1 MISPKVFRKHSFD
14 AKALKEIF
22 RKRRGYTYAPEVQ
35 HLVDLLRSRIQD
47 GIAQNLKDYRFFAA
61 ADYAYDAPYYQTTP
75 TIVQHICNQKLTYED
90 SKKVVEGWGL
100 QWSDLFRVKMKH
112 DNPEQPLLVDG
123 KPQIEVIAASL
134 VKTIIPLV
142 KSYLTIRCAKL
153 YTDRDQIPLF
163 KFEPL
168 RLTDENAVLC
178 EVLNNIIEAQ
188 VTQFGYRNELRDV
201 ILHTLLY
208 GIQLLFPQEA
218 WYVEKQ
224 EDADGRESIR
234 KEGIRYLQ
242 PHPTRF
248 FYDYFYR
255 TSSFNSDTGC
265 EYSGH
270 WRVERYG
277 SIRRDKNYFNQG
289 AIPYGTNWFKSPLS
303 GTYFS
308 DFYAPCTMVF
318 PQLPP
323 ARASS
328 REDRAGNYSVDDE
341 DKALFVTE
349 MFCKLKPSEWGLCW
363 QNPKSKEKAKPYEHP
378 VWFRFVMGSDDTVVY
393 AEPLAYAPNIYFGYD
408 ADGNRVRN
416 AGMALELIPSQDQ
429 LGNILSQI
437 VLTVKQNL
445 ANVVFYDKNIVDE
458 AQVRSLQNSGEL
470 SLRGINL
477 VAYDSHTNLKAGLDT
492 RAAFNPVQMG
502 KQNTAELFQSLNTII
517 SIAERL
523 LAFSAQE
530 LGGTAT
536 HQQSAQE
543 IKTITANVGVRV
555 AYTGTFI
562 DDGIDAWKKQL
573 ADAFMAYM
581 DPEFVAEV
589 SPDTKNLPQI
599 LKKLGF
605 SIVSDGGQQ
614 SKTKVKGSKEK
625 VMPLL
630 LDGLVSTKDGP
641 DRGTDSQAANAMIQ
655 VVGTVANNPALAQE
669 VGGRQL
675 LKLLQ
680 RAAVMGGAPRDFK
693 LETTGKTIEQQQ
705 AEQQQSEQVQGQ
717 APQALTPEQ
726 VVQLI
731 NEEQKKLTKELVDQV
746 IKPAAEMDAQ
756 QEQKIAGLEQAV
768 MQIGEAVGK
777 LTTILQTA
785 AAAPQA
791 QPQIYD
797 ALTGN
802 PPTGAPPPDPAAAGQ
817 AGSVVDR
824 PAPAVV

>member
-1 MISPKVFRKHSFD
+1 MTSPKVAKRHGFD
-14 AKALKEIF
+14 AKSLREIF
-22 RKRRGYTYAPEVQ
+22 RKRKGYTYAPEVQ
-35 HLVDLLRSRIQD
+35 QLVDVIRSRIQD
-47 GIAQNLKDYRFFAA
+47 GISQNLRDYRFFAA

-75 TIVQHICNQKLTYED
+75 TIVQHICNQKLTYEE
-90 SKKVVEGWGL
+90 SRKVVEGWGL
-100 QWSDLFRVKMKH
+100 QWSDLFRVRKN
-112 DNPEQPLLVDG
+112 DAGQPLLIEG
-123 KPQIEVIAASL
+123 KPQIEVIAPSL
-134 VKTIIPLV
+134 VRTLIPMV

-168 RLTDENAVLC
+168 RLTDENRVLC

-208 GIQLLFPQEA
+208 GIQLLFPQES

-224 EDADGRESIR
+224 EGDNGTLRTV

-255 TSSFNSDTGC
+255 TSSFNSDSGC

-277 SIRRDKNYFNQG
+277 TIRRDKNYFNQG
-289 AIPYGTNWFKSPLS
+289 AIPYGTNWFQSPFA

-308 DFYAPCTMVF
+308 DFYAPCTMTF
-318 PQLPP
+318 PQMPP
-323 ARASS
+323 PRASS
-328 REDRAGNYSVDDE
+328 REDRAGNYSVNDE
-341 DKALFVTE
+341 DKALFITE

-363 QNPKSKEKAKPYEHP
+363 QDPKAKEKTKPYDHP
-378 VWFRFVMGSDDTVVY
+378 VWFRFVMGSDDTVVF
-393 AEPLAYAPNIYFGYD
+393 AEPLAYTPNVYFGYD
-408 ADGNRVRN
+408 SDGNRVRN
-416 AGMALELIPSQDQ
+416 AGMALELIPFQDQ

-437 VLTVKQNL
+437 ILTAKQNL

-458 AQVRSLQNSGEL
+458 AQVRSLQNAGETA
-470 SLRGINL
+470 LRGINL
-477 VAYDSHTNLKAGLDT
+477 VAYDSLTNVKAGLDT
-492 RAAFNPVQMG
+492 RAAFNPVQMQ
-502 KQNTAELFQSLNTII
+502 KQSTAELTQTLNTVI

-562 DDGIDAWKKQL
+562 DDGIDAWKRQL
-573 ADAFMAYM
+573 ADAMMAYA
-581 DPEFVAEV
+581 DSEFVAEV
-589 SPDTKNLPQI
+589 SPETKNLPDV

-605 SIVSDGGQQ
+605 SVVSDGGER
-614 SKTKVKGSKEK
+614 SKTKIKGSKDK
-625 VMPLL
+625 IMPLL

-641 DRGTDSQAANAMIQ
+641 DRGTDAQAANTMIQ
-655 VVGTVANNPALAQE
+655 VVGTVANNPMLAQE
-669 VGGRQL
+669 IGGKQI
-675 LKLLQ
+675 LKVLSQ
-680 RAAVMGGAPRDFK
+680 AAVMGGAPRDFK
-693 LETTGKTIEQQQ
+693 LESTGEPPQ
-705 AEQQQSEQVQGQ
+705 APDET
-717 APQALTPEQ
+717 PQALTPDQ

-731 NEEQKKLTKELVDQV
+731 QGEQQKLTKELVEQV

-756 QEQKIAGLEQAV
+756 QERKITGLEGAVVEIGQAV
-768 MQIGEAVGK
+768 AKLNSIIEAAASSPDVWIGTRAQIADHV
-777 LTTILQTA
+777 LARTA
-785 AAAPQA
+785 ASEASMA
-791 QPQIYD
+791 
-797 ALTGN
+797 
-802 PPTGAPPPDPAAAGQ
+802 
-817 AGSVVDR
+817 R
-824 PAPAVV
+824 

>member
-1 MISPKVFRKHSFD
+1 MISPKVFTKHGCD
-14 AKALKEIF
+14 AKSLKEIF
-22 RKRRGYTYAPEVQ
+22 RKRKGYTYPDEVQ
-35 HLVDLLRSRIQD
+35 HLIDVLKSRIQD
-47 GIAQNLKDYRFFAA
+47 GIAQNLRDYRFFVA

-100 QWSDLFRVKMKH
+100 QWSDIFRIKLGS
-112 DNPEQPLLVDG
+112 DGQPLLIDR
-123 KPQIEVIAASL
+123 KPQIEVIAPSL
-134 VKTIIPLV
+134 VKTLIPMV

-168 RLTDENAVLC
+168 RLTDENQVLC

-188 VTQFGYRNELRDV
+188 VTQFGYRNELKDV

-208 GIQLLFPQEA
+208 GIQMLFPQEA
-218 WYVEKQ
+218 WYCEKQ
-224 EDADGRESIR
+224 EDADGKVRIK

-277 SIRRDKNYFNQG
+277 TIRQDKSYFNTG
-289 AIPYGTNWFKSPLS
+289 SIPYGTNWFQSPYA

-323 ARASS
+323 PRASS

-349 MFCKLKPSEWGLCW
+349 MFCKLVPAFWGLCH
-363 QNPKSKEKAKPYEHP
+363 QDPKSKEKVKPYDHP
-378 VWFRFVMGSDDTVVY
+378 VWFRFVLGSDNTVVY
-393 AEPLAYAPNIYFGYD
+393 AEPLAYAPNVYFGYD
-408 ADGNRVRN
+408 ADGSRVRN
-416 AGMALELIPSQDQ
+416 AGMALELIPFQDQ

-437 VLTVKQNL
+437 ILTAKQNL

-470 SLRGINL
+470 ALRGINL
-477 VAYDSHTNLKAGLDT
+477 VAYDSLTNLKAGLDT
-492 RAAFNPVQMG
+492 RAAFNPVQMQ
-502 KQNTAELFQSLNTII
+502 KQSTAELSQTLNTVI

-555 AYTGTFI
+555 AYTGTYI
-562 DDGIDAWKKQL
+562 DDGIDAWKRQL
-573 ADAFMAYM
+573 ADAMMAYM

-589 SPDTKNLPQI
+589 SPETKNLPDV
-599 LKKLGF
+599 LKRLGF
-605 SIVSDGGQQ
+605 SIVSEGGQR
-614 SKTKVKGSKEK
+614 SKTKIKGSKDK
-625 VMPLL
+625 IMPLL

-641 DRGTDSQAANAMIQ
+641 DRGTDAQAANAMIQ

-669 VGGRQL
+669 VGGKQL
-675 LKLLQ
+675 LKVLS

-693 LETTGKTIEQQQ
+693 LETTGRTIEEQQAQQQ
-705 AEQQQSEQVQGQ
+705 AQET
-717 APQALTPEQ
+717 PQALSPEQ

-731 NEEQKKLTKELVDQV
+731 QAEQQKLTKELAEQV

-756 QEQKIAGLEQAV
+756 QEQKINDLQGAV
-768 MQIGEAVGK
+768 MQISEAVSK
-777 LTTILQTA
+777 LTAIIQSA
-785 AAAPQA
+785 AAAPSL
-791 QPQIYD
+791 QPPNRYD
-797 ALTGN
+797 ALPQDIGG
-802 PPTGAPPPDPAAAGQ
+802 GAIPPDAAAAGQ
-817 AGSVVDR
+817 VGSMVDR
-824 PAPAVV
+824 PAPPVV

>member
-1 MISPKVFRKHSFD
+1 MISPKVFKRHGCD
-14 AKALKEIF
+14 AKSLKELF
-22 RKRRGYTYAPEVQ
+22 RKSKGYTYSKEIQ
-35 HLVDLLRSRIQD
+35 RLIDTLRSRVQD
-47 GIAQNLKDYRFFAA
+47 GRTQNLRDYRFFAA

-75 TIVQHICNQKLTYED
+75 TIVQHICNQKLTYDE
-90 SKKVVEGWGL
+90 SLKVVEGWGL
-100 QWSDLFRVKMKH
+100 QWSDLFRVRLK
-112 DNPEQPLLVDG
+112 DDGQPLLIQG
-123 KPQIEVIAASL
+123 KPQIDVIAPSL
-134 VKTIIPLV
+134 VKTLIPMV

-168 RLTDENAVLC
+168 RLTEENAVLC
-178 EVLNNIIEAQ
+178 EVLNNIIEAM
-188 VTQFGYRNELRDV
+188 VTQFGYRNELRDA

-208 GIQLLFPQEA
+208 GITMLFPQEA

-224 EDADGRESIR
+224 ESEDGEVRTL

-277 SIRRDKNYFNQG
+277 TIRRDKSYFNQNS
-289 AIPYGTNWFKSPLS
+289 IPYGTNWFESPYA

-308 DFYAPCTMVF
+308 DFYAPCTMTF

-323 ARASS
+323 PRASS
-328 REDRAGNYSVDDE
+328 REDRAGNYAVADE

-363 QNPKSKEKAKPYEHP
+363 NAGKGDKVKPYENP
-378 VWFRFVMGSDDTVVY
+378 VWFRFVMASDDTVVY
-393 AEPLAYAPNIYFGYD
+393 AEPLAYAPNVYFGYD
-408 ADGNRVRN
+408 ADGSRVRN
-416 AGMALELIPSQDQ
+416 AGMALELIPFQDQ

-437 VLTVKQNL
+437 LLTAKQNL

-458 AQVRSLQNSGEL
+458 AQVRNLQNSGETA
-470 SLRGINL
+470 LRGINL
-477 VAYDSHTNLKAGLDT
+477 VAYDSLSNVKAGLDT
-492 RAAFNPVQMG
+492 RAAFNPVQMQ
-502 KQNTAELFQSLNTII
+502 KQSTAELAQTLNTVI

-543 IKTITANVGVRV
+543 IRTITANVGVRV
-555 AYTGTFI
+555 AYTGTFV

-589 SPDTKNLPQI
+589 SPDTKNLPEI

-605 SIVSDGGQQ
+605 SVVSEGNQRV
-614 SKTKVKGSKEK
+614 KTRIKGKK
-625 VMPLL
+625 DKLLPLL
-630 LDGLVSTKDGP
+630 LDGLVSTRDGP
-641 DRGTDSQAANAMIQ
+641 DRGTDAQAANALIQ
-655 VVGTVANNPALAQE
+655 VAGTVAANPQLAQE
-669 VGGRQL
+669 VGGKQIIKIL
-675 LKLLQ
+675 N
-680 RAAVMGGAPRDFK
+680 RAAIMGGAPSDFK
-693 LETTGKTIEQQQ
+693 LESTGKTMEEQQQ
-705 AEQQQSEQVQGQ
+705 EAQQTQTPQG
-717 APQALTPEQ
+717 LTPEQ
-726 VVQLI
+726 VIQLI
-731 NEEQKKLTKELVDQV
+731 QGEQQKLAKQLADEV
-746 IKPAAEMDAQ
+746 IKPAAEMDAK
-756 QEQKIAGLEQAV
+756 QEAEIQDLQQAV
-768 MQIGEAVGK
+768 QQVGQAVAN
-777 LTTILQTA
+777 LTRIFETA
-785 AAAPQA
+785 AAAPPLNA
-791 QPQIYD
+791 
-797 ALTGN
+797 
-802 PPTGAPPPDPAAAGQ
+802 PPGPNQLGAPIPDPTAAGQ
-817 AGSVVDR
+817 VSPVALEPGAPVVG
-824 PAPAVV
+824 